1 MVMQRILTML
11 LCGILHNPSR
21 VAVHAFVAA
30 GSSSSSNTFEERISS
45 GESYSTL
52 TLLEHM
58 HLLSPY
64 VHTKYAT
71 HDDINIE
78 EEGSKSMVDLFVQT
92 MGFGL
97 DPKGVDNVKN
107 ETGKMYYVI
116 GRTYDAEF
124 SFFMPHFSNKQNP
137 FCNMIYFRSDLCQLR
152 CIPTASQRR

>member
-1 MVMQRILTML
+1 MAMQRILAIL

-30 GSSSSSNTFEERISS
+30 GSSSSSSSSSFEDRISS

-71 HDDINIE
+71 HDINIE
-78 EEGSKSMVDLFVQT
+78 EEENKSMVDLFVQT

-107 ETGKMYYVI
+107 ETGKIYYVI
-116 GRTYDAEF
+116 DKTYDAEF
-124 SFFMPHFSNKQNP
+124 SFFMPNFSKKQ
-137 FCNMIYFRSDLCQLR
+137 ILL
-152 CIPTASQRR
+152 